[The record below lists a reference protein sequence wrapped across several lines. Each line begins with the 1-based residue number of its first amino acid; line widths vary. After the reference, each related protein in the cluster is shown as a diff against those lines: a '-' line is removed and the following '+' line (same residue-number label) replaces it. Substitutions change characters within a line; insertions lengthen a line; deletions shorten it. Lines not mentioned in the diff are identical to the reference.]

1 VGRKQDREQIIAAT
15 KPSLG
20 SGEHIRSCS
29 AVWATECGGRVPLI
43 FRTRSRHFVA
53 LTDQRL
59 ILYRAPR
66 RRRPLTT
73 DEMLIAKRHSSF
85 TLEKASRFSPLLQVR
100 IRDSADRVI
109 ALEFRPGDRKVGRE
123 LVNVLGGEPHRPSD
137 VADEW

>member
-1 VGRKQDREQIIAAT
+1 MGRKQDREQIIAAT
-15 KPSLG
+15 TPSLG

-29 AVWATECGGRVPLI
+29 AVWAAECGGRVPLI
-43 FRTRSRHFVA
+43 FRARSRHFVA

-73 DEMLIAKRHSSF
+73 DEMLIAKRHSAF

-100 IRDSADRVI
+100 IRDSADREI

-123 LVNVLGGEPHRPSD
+123 LVTVLGGEPRRPSD
-137 VADEW
+137 VAEW